1 VQRFCRHNRFVE
13 RCSICRETVPGIAP
27 PEGAAKRARAKDADG
42 SKRSARASTSG
53 GRRGGGVRGRRG
65 TGLHVSHERR
75 AEDDGYRSPLTP
87 GLHASADAERLA
99 EEIAFAEGRLLALTT
114 APPDLYGEM
123 REEEDSEQA
132 AWMCFLSAYLCP
144 LEGPDPFVGVRR
156 ALEADWRADE
166 LPDLEGIPLGP
177 RTSHDPARGDATLR
191 AYLQWAVRS
200 AQQADG
206 SGAPPDHTVEAPG
219 HAVGAGNTYATGA
232 SGPQIGVPTRAS
244 TVVDTVGWAP
254 AFVGDPAWTPGRR
267 FERLFERLTLP
278 GLARMGRYEL
288 LITLGRVGLCEVR
301 ADALYFTNAPG
312 AAHGDLATLG
322 AKRVFGIGDPI
333 HLEPRARELA
343 KAASVPIEALDLAL
357 ANWEAG
363 ERATL
368 GVSSEA
374 LDAHAL
380 ERARAALDL

>member
-1 VQRFCRHNRFVE
+1 M
-13 RCSICRETVPGIAP
+13 
-27 PEGAAKRARAKDADG
+27 
-42 SKRSARASTSG
+42 
-53 GRRGGGVRGRRG
+53 RGRRG

-87 GLHASADAERLA
+87 GLRASQDAERLA

-144 LEGPDPFVGVRR
+144 LEGGRDSDPFVGIRR
-156 ALEADWRADE
+156 ALEADWRAGE

-191 AYLQWAVRS
+191 AYLQWAARS

-206 SGAPPDHTVEAPG
+206 SGAPPDHTVEAPRNAVAAPGHMLGAPG
-219 HAVGAGNTYATGA
+219 HAYVVGAG
-232 SGPQIGVPTRAS
+232 GPQVGVVPTA

-267 FERLFERLTLP
+267 FGRLFERLTLP

-288 LITLGRVGLCEVR
+288 LLTIGRVGLCELR

-368 GVSSEA
+368 GVPSEA

>member
-1 VQRFCRHNRFVE
+1 M
-13 RCSICRETVPGIAP
+13 PGIAA
-27 PEGAAKRARAKDADG
+27 PESATKRSRTAGAAG
-42 SKRSARASTSG
+42 PKRSASASG
-53 GRRGGGVRGRRG
+53 AHRGGATRGRRG

-75 AEDDGYRSPLTP
+75 AEDDGYRSPLAP
-87 GLHASADAERLA
+87 GLRASADAERLA
-99 EEIAFAEGRLLALTT
+99 EEVAFAEGRLLALTT
-114 APPDLYGEM
+114 APPDLFEEM
-123 REEEDSEQA
+123 REEEDAEQA

-144 LEGPDPFVGVRR
+144 LEGPDPFLGIRR
-156 ALEADWRADE
+156 ALEADWRAGE

-191 AYLQWAVRS
+191 AYLGWAVRA

-206 SGAPPDHTVEAPG
+206 SGAPPG
-219 HAVGAGNTYATGA
+219 HATAAAGYVGDVSGHAAGAPSHTGSTPGYPAGSPGRPVGATA
-232 SGPQIGVPTRAS
+232 PQTTAVALTAFK
-244 TVVDTVGWAP
+244 TVGWAP

-288 LITLGRVGLCEVR
+288 LLTLGRVGLCEMR
-301 ADALYFTNAPG
+301 AEALYFTNAPG

-343 KAASVPIEALDLAL
+343 KAASVPVEALDLAL
-357 ANWEAG
+357 ANWEVG

-368 GVSSEA
+368 GVASEA
-374 LDAHAL
+374 LDVHAL

>member
-1 VQRFCRHNRFVE
+1 MQRFCRHNRFVE
-13 RCSICRETVPGIAP
+13 RCSICRETVPGLAP

-42 SKRSARASTSG
+42 TKRSARASTSG

-144 LEGPDPFVGVRR
+144 LEGGRDSDPFVGIRR
-156 ALEADWRADE
+156 ALEADWRAGE

-191 AYLQWAVRS
+191 AYLQWAARA

-206 SGAPPDHTVEAPG
+206 SGAPPGHGSSDHS
-219 HAVGAGNTYATGA
+219 VGAGRL
-232 SGPQIGVPTRAS
+232 QIAAVPLTA
-244 TVVDTVGWAP
+244 VDTVGWAP
-254 AFVGDPAWTPGRR
+254 AFVGDPAWTPARR

-380 ERARAALDL
+380 ERARAALEL

>member
-1 VQRFCRHNRFVE
+1 VQRFCRHNRFIE

-27 PEGAAKRARAKDADG
+27 PEGATKRARAKNADG
-42 SKRSARASTSG
+42 TKRSARAATNG
-53 GRRGGGVRGRRG
+53 AHRGGGVRGRRG
-65 TGLHVSHERR
+65 AGLHVSHERR

-132 AWMCFLSAYLCP
+132 AWMCFLSAYLGP
-144 LEGPDPFVGVRR
+144 LEGPDPFVGIRR
-156 ALEADWRADE
+156 ALEADWRAGE

-177 RTSHDPARGDATLR
+177 RTSHDPARGDAALR
-191 AYLQWAVRS
+191 AYVQWAARA

-206 SGAPPDHTVEAPG
+206 SGAPPGHAAGSPG
-219 HAVGAGNTYATGA
+219 HPVGAG
-232 SGPQIGVPTRAS
+232 GPQIAAVPLTAAAS
-244 TVVDTVGWAP
+244 VGWAP
-254 AFVGDPAWTPGRR
+254 AFVGDLAWTPARR

-278 GLARMGRYEL
+278 GLVRMGRYEL
-288 LITLGRVGLCEVR
+288 LLTLGRVGLCEVR

-322 AKRVFGIGDPI
+322 AKRIFGIGDPI

-343 KAASVPIEALDLAL
+343 KAASVPVEALDLAL

-368 GVSSEA
+368 GVPSEA
-374 LDAHAL
+374 LDGHAL
-380 ERARAALDL
+380 ERARAALEL

>member
-1 VQRFCRHNRFVE
+1 M
-13 RCSICRETVPGIAP
+13 PGTAP
-27 PEGAAKRARAKDADG
+27 PEGAAKRSRAKDADG
-42 SKRSARASTSG
+42 SKGSARASASG
-53 GRRGGGVRGRRG
+53 ARRGGAVRGRRG

-87 GLHASADAERLA
+87 GLHASQDAERLA
-99 EEIAFAEGRLLALTT
+99 EEVAFAEGRLLALTT

-123 REEEDSEQA
+123 REEEDSAQA

-144 LEGPDPFVGVRR
+144 LEGGRDSDPFAGVRR
-156 ALEADWRADE
+156 ALEADWRAGE

-177 RTSHDPARGDATLR
+177 RTSHDPARGDATLH
-191 AYLQWAVRS
+191 AYLQWVAR
-200 AQQADG
+200 AD
-206 SGAPPDHTVEAPG
+206 TQE
-219 HAVGAGNTYATGA
+219 
-232 SGPQIGVPTRAS
+232 
-244 TVVDTVGWAP
+244 P

-288 LITLGRVGLCEVR
+288 LLTLGRVGLCEVR

-322 AKRVFGIGDPI
+322 AKRVFGIGDPV

-343 KAASVPIEALDLAL
+343 KAASVPVEALDLAL

-368 GVSSEA
+368 GVCTEA
-374 LDAHAL
+374 LDGHAL

>member
-1 VQRFCRHNRFVE
+1 M
-13 RCSICRETVPGIAP
+13 PGLAP
-27 PEGAAKRARAKDADG
+27 PEGGAKRSRASSDQG
-42 SKRSARASTSG
+42 SKRSASASASG
-53 GRRGGGVRGRRG
+53 ARRGPARGRRG
-65 TGLHVSHERR
+65 AGLHVSHERR

-87 GLHASADAERLA
+87 GLRASQDAERLA
-99 EEIAFAEGRLLALTT
+99 EEVAFAEGRLLALTT
-114 APPDLYGEM
+114 APPDLYGEI
-123 REEEDSEQA
+123 REVEDAAQA

-144 LEGPDPFVGVRR
+144 LDGGRDSDPFAGIRR
-156 ALEADWRADE
+156 ALEADWRAGE

-191 AYLQWAVRS
+191 AYLQWTAAR
-200 AQQADG
+200 AAPQADPSTAPGYTVGTSG
-206 SGAPPDHTVEAPG
+206 SGYTVGTAGSGYTAGTTGSGP
-219 HAVGAGNTYATGA
+219 AVGGAVADA
-232 SGPQIGVPTRAS
+232 SGRVS
-244 TVVDTVGWAP
+244 

-288 LITLGRVGLCEVR
+288 LLTLGRIGLCEVR

-312 AAHGDLATLG
+312 AAHGDLATLA
-322 AKRVFGIGDPI
+322 AKRVFGIGDPV

-343 KAASVPIEALDLAL
+343 KAMSVPVEALDLAL

-368 GVSSEA
+368 GVPSEA
-374 LDAHAL
+374 LDNHAL
-380 ERARAALDL
+380 ERAREALEL

>member
-1 VQRFCRHNRFVE
+1 VQRFCRHNRFIE
-13 RCSICRETVPGIAP
+13 RCSICRETVPGIAQ
-27 PEGAAKRARAKDADG
+27 PEGAAKRERAKDAEG
-42 SKRSARASTSG
+42 SKRGARASAG
-53 GRRGGGVRGRRG
+53 GARRGGAVRGRRG
-65 TGLHVSHERR
+65 AGLHVSHERR

-87 GLHASADAERLA
+87 GLHASQDAERLA
-99 EEIAFAEGRLLALTT
+99 QEIAFAEGRLLALTT

-123 REEEDSEQA
+123 REEEDSAQA

-144 LEGPDPFVGVRR
+144 LEGGRDSDPFAGIRR
-156 ALEADWRADE
+156 ALEADWRAGE

-177 RTSHDPARGDATLR
+177 RTSHDPARGDATLQ
-191 AYLQWAVRS
+191 AYLHWAAR
-200 AQQADG
+200 ADTRE
-206 SGAPPDHTVEAPG
+206 PP
-219 HAVGAGNTYATGA
+219 
-232 SGPQIGVPTRAS
+232 
-244 TVVDTVGWAP
+244 
-254 AFVGDPAWTPGRR
+254 FVGDPAWTPGRR

-288 LITLGRVGLCEVR
+288 LLTLGRVGLCEVR
-301 ADALYFTNAPG
+301 AGALYFTNAPG

-343 KAASVPIEALDLAL
+343 KAASVPVEALDLAL

-368 GVSSEA
+368 GVPSEA

-380 ERARAALDL
+380 ERARAALEL

>member
-1 VQRFCRHNRFVE
+1 M
-13 RCSICRETVPGIAP
+13 PGIAP
-27 PEGAAKRARAKDADG
+27 PEGAANRARTKDADG
-42 SKRSARASTSG
+42 SKPRARASVG
-53 GRRGGGVRGRRG
+53 GAHRGGAVRGRRG

-87 GLHASADAERLA
+87 GLRASQDAERLA

-144 LEGPDPFVGVRR
+144 LAGADPFAGIRR
-156 ALEADWRADE
+156 ALEADWRAGE
-166 LPDLEGIPLGP
+166 LPDLEGVPLGP

-191 AYLQWAVRS
+191 AYLQWATRA

-206 SGAPPDHTVEAPG
+206 SGGPPG
-219 HAVGAGNTYATGA
+219 HAVGV
-232 SGPQIGVPTRAS
+232 SGPQIGAPVS

-278 GLARMGRYEL
+278 GFARMGRYEL
-288 LITLGRVGLCEVR
+288 LLTLGRVGLCEVR
-301 ADALYFTNAPG
+301 AEALYFTNAPG

-343 KAASVPIEALDLAL
+343 KAVSVPPEALDLAL
-357 ANWEAG
+357 ANWETG

-368 GVSSEA
+368 GVASEA
-374 LDAHAL
+374 LDGHAL
-380 ERARAALDL
+380 ERARTALDL

>member
-1 VQRFCRHNRFVE
+1 VQRFCRHNRFIE
-13 RCSICRETVPGIAP
+13 RCSICRETVPGVAP
-27 PEGAAKRARAKDADG
+27 PEGAAKRSRTKDADG
-42 SKRSARASTSG
+42 SKRSARATAG
-53 GRRGGGVRGRRG
+53 DARRGGAVRGRRG

-87 GLHASADAERLA
+87 GLRASQDAERLA

-144 LEGPDPFVGVRR
+144 LEGGWDSDPFAGIRR
-156 ALEADWRADE
+156 ALEADWRAGE

-191 AYLQWAVRS
+191 AYLQWAART

-206 SGAPPDHTVEAPG
+206 SGAPPGHTLGAPG
-219 HAVGAGNTYATGA
+219 HTYAIGA
-232 SGPQIGVPTRAS
+232 SGPQIGAPAS
-244 TVVDTVGWAP
+244 TVIDTVGWAP

-288 LITLGRVGLCEVR
+288 LLTLGRVGLCELR
-301 ADALYFTNAPG
+301 ANALYFTNAPG

-343 KAASVPIEALDLAL
+343 KAASVPVEALDLAL

-368 GVSSEA
+368 GVPSEA